1 MYTYLLLNLKSLN
14 QSFKRNLLIT
24 MKKFIWFPLLVILA
38 LPNSLLAETSDIT
51 AGFIDLADSPAPGV
65 SSEEDLEDTETTSKN
80 TEE

>member
-1 MYTYLLLNLKSLN
+1 
-14 QSFKRNLLIT
+14 

-38 LPNSLLAETSDIT
+38 LPNSLFAETSNIT

-65 SSEEDLEDTETTSKN
+65 PSEEDVEDTETTSEN